1 MFLETV
7 NLMPGQFSYDFEG
20 WDSLNDD
27 VMGGTSQAICIKSSI
42 GLILKGSIVEENGG
56 FVSCKSPI
64 FEPPIDLSSFKGL
77 ELKVYGQGRIL
88 KFTVSCK
95 AGLLDFS
102 EYILNISPGG
112 LLWFAEFETNAFGST
127 ILRIPFK
134 SLEPIVTRKTPSLP
148 VNFKPNSI
156 NQFQLLHS
164 KFGRP
169 GKLNPGFRPGKIKI
183 VLESISA
190 YS

>member
-1 MFLETV
+1 MT
-7 NLMPGQFSYDFEG
+7 GQFPYDFEG
-20 WDSLNDD
+20 WEPLNDD

-56 FVSCKSPI
+56 FVSCKSPV
-64 FEPPIDLSSFKGL
+64 FTPPIDLSAFKGL
-77 ELKVYGQGRIL
+77 QLKVDGKGRTL
-88 KFTVSCK
+88 KFAVACK
-95 AGLLDFS
+95 PDLLDFS
-102 EYILNISPGG
+102 EYILNRSPGG
-112 LLWFAEFETNAFGST
+112 LLWVAEFETNIFSST
-127 ILRIPFK
+127 ILRIPFEN
-134 SLEPIVTRKTPSLP
+134 LEPIVATNPPFMP
-148 VNFKPNSI
+148 VKFKANCI

-169 GKLNPGFRPGKIKI
+169 GELNPGFKPGKIKI